1 MPSHRDG
8 LQFALSVKSIFNKIV
23 DVKPNE
29 VRALWLCFILFFV
42 VLAGYYVI
50 RPIRDNIGAT
60 QFENLWWMFTV
71 VLVAMIVANALFS
84 MIVARMSRRKFIPI
98 AYRFFILNLI
108 IFFVLMQFMPPGKQP
123 WVDGCFFVW
132 VSVFNLFATAV
143 FWGFMTDI
151 FTNEQGKRL
160 FGFIAVG
167 GSLGGMLGPIITAS
181 LVHRVST
188 GVLLLI
194 CAGMLEIAAQSVR
207 FFPAE
212 FRPDNSKSPE
222 DTTAEKPIGGKFW
235 DGVTHICK
243 SPYLFGLFLFI
254 LLYTLTSTWTY
265 FQQSE
270 LTKVGFADRAA
281 RTAFFAKLDLSVNTL
296 TLLLQIFLT
305 GRLMKF
311 LGVTVTLLFMPVL
324 SLFGFA
330 AMGLVPVLA
339 VLAVFQVSR
348 RASTFAFMRPAREVL
363 FTVLRREDKYKAKS
377 FIDTFGYR
385 CGDQFGAW
393 SYGGMQAF
401 GLTLSTISYIAVP
414 AVGCWCALGVWLGRK
429 QRALADAP
437 AKRDQ
442 AAPPRRAV
450 TQWPC
455 RQIWKR
461 QVIRPSESARPRP

>member
-1 MPSHRDG
+1 MNLLR
-8 LQFALSVKSIFNKIV
+8 KIV

-29 VRALWLCFILFFV
+29 LRALWLGFAFFFV

-71 VLVAMIVANALFS
+71 VLVTMIFANALFS
-84 MIVARMSRRKFIPI
+84 AIVSRMSRRRFIPI
-98 AYRFFILNLI
+98 AYRFFILNLV
-108 IFFVLMQFMPPGKQP
+108 IFFVLMQYMPPGKQP

-143 FWGFMTDI
+143 FWGFMTDL

-167 GSLGGMLGPIITAS
+167 GSLGGILGPLITTS
-181 LVHRVST
+181 LVHYVST

-194 CAGMLEIAAQSVR
+194 CAAMLEIAAQTVR
-207 FFPAE
+207 FFPSE
-212 FRPDNSKSPE
+212 FRGENSKSP
-222 DTTAEKPIGGKFW
+222 DDAAEKPIGGRFW
-235 DGVTHICK
+235 DGLTNICK
-243 SPYLFGLFLFI
+243 SPYLFALFLFI

-265 FQQSE
+265 FQQAE
-270 LTKVGFADRAA
+270 LTKTGFVNKAA

-296 TLLLQIFLT
+296 TLFLQIFVT

-330 AMGLVPVLA
+330 AMGFAPVLS
-339 VLAVFQVSR
+339 VLAAFQVAR

-393 SYGGMQAF
+393 SYSGMHAL
-401 GLTLSTISYIAVP
+401 GLGFSAISYIGIPVVA
-414 AVGCWCALGVWLGRK
+414 GWCALGIWLGRK
-429 QRALADAP
+429 QRELAD
-437 AKRDQ
+437 
-442 AAPPRRAV
+442 PPR
-450 TQWPC
+450 
-455 RQIWKR
+455 
-461 QVIRPSESARPRP
+461 S

>member
-1 MPSHRDG
+1 M
-8 LQFALSVKSIFNKIV
+8 KKIFTKIV

-29 VRALWLCFILFFV
+29 VRALWLGFIFFFV

-50 RPIRDNIGAT
+50 RPVRDNIGASYS
-60 QFENLWWMFTV
+60 ENLWWMFTV
-71 VLVAMIVANALFS
+71 VMLTMLVANALFS
-84 MIVARMSRRKFIPI
+84 AIVARMSRRRFIPI
-98 AYRFFILNLI
+98 VYRFFISNLI
-108 IFFVLMQFMPPGKQP
+108 IFFVLMRFAPPGKRS
-123 WVDGCFFVW
+123 WVDICFFVW

-143 FWGFMTDI
+143 FWGFMTDL
-151 FTNEQGKRL
+151 FTTEQGKRL

-167 GSLGGMLGPIITAS
+167 GSLGGVLGPIITTS
-181 LVHRVST
+181 LVRHVST

-212 FRPDNSKSPE
+212 FRRHDSRLGE
-222 DTTAEKPIGGKFW
+222 DAAAAEKPIGGKFW

-254 LLYTLTSTWTY
+254 LLYTLTSTWAY

-270 LTKVGFADRAA
+270 LTRAGIADKAS

-296 TLLLQIFLT
+296 TLLLQVFVT

-330 AMGLVPVLA
+330 AMGFAPILSVLA
-339 VLAVFQVSR
+339 TFQVAR

-393 SYGGMQAF
+393 SYSGMQAL
-401 GLTLSTISYIAVP
+401 GLGLSAISYIAVP
-414 AVGCWCALGVWLGRK
+414 VVAIWCALGVWLGRK
-429 QRALADAP
+429 QRTLADAQAP
-437 AKRDQ
+437 HDKAAALRDIAEPE
-442 AAPPRRAV
+442 AA
-450 TQWPC
+450 
-455 RQIWKR
+455 
-461 QVIRPSESARPRP
+461 

>member
-1 MPSHRDG
+1 MKK
-8 LQFALSVKSIFNKIV
+8 LLSKIV
-23 DVKPNE
+23 DVKPDE
-29 VRALWLCFILFFV
+29 IRALWLSFVFFFV

-60 QFENLWWMFTV
+60 YFENLWWMFTV
-71 VLVAMIVANALFS
+71 VLLTMVAANALFS
-84 MIVARMSRRKFIPI
+84 AIVARMPRRRFIPI
-98 AYRFFILNLI
+98 AYRFFIVNLV
-108 IFFVLMQFMPPGKQP
+108 IFFLLMRWMPPGKQP

-143 FWGFMTDI
+143 FWSFMTDL
-151 FTNEQGKRL
+151 FTTEQGKRL

-167 GSLGGMLGPIITAS
+167 GSLGGILGPIITAS

-194 CAGMLEIAAQSVR
+194 CAGMLELAAQSVR
-207 FFPAE
+207 FFPVE
-212 FRPDNSKSPE
+212 FRRQESNSPGQSNE
-222 DTTAEKPIGGKFW
+222 SATAEKPIGGGIW
-235 DGVTHICK
+235 EGVTHIYR

-254 LLYTLTSTWTY
+254 MLYTLTSTWAY
-265 FQQSE
+265 FQQAE
-270 LTKVGFADRAA
+270 LTKAVFVDRAA

-296 TLLLQIFLT
+296 TVILQIFLT

-330 AMGLVPVLA
+330 AMGLVPVLTA
-339 VLAVFQVSR
+339 LAVFQVAR

-385 CGDQFGAW
+385 CGDQIGAW
-393 SYGGMQAF
+393 SYSGLQAL
-401 GLTLSTISYIAVP
+401 GLGLSAISYIAVP
-414 AVGCWCALGVWLGRK
+414 IVAGWCALGIWLGRK
-429 QRALADAP
+429 QRALADRQQGDTSTP
-437 AKRDQ
+437 A
-442 AAPPRRAV
+442 AA
-450 TQWPC
+450 
-455 RQIWKR
+455 
-461 QVIRPSESARPRP
+461 

>member
-1 MPSHRDG
+1 MKK
-8 LQFALSVKSIFNKIV
+8 LFAKIV

-29 VRALWLCFILFFV
+29 IRALWLGFLFFFV

-50 RPIRDNIGAT
+50 RPVRDNIGAT
-60 QFENLWWMFTV
+60 YFENLWWMFTV
-71 VLVAMIVANALFS
+71 VLVVMIIANALFS
-84 MIVARMSRRKFIPI
+84 AVVSRMSRRRFIPI

-108 IFFVLMQFMPPGKQP
+108 IFFVLMQYMPPGKQP
-123 WVDGCFFVW
+123 WVDGCFFLW

-143 FWGFMTDI
+143 FWGFMTDL
-151 FTNEQGKRL
+151 FTTEQGKRL

-167 GSLGGMLGPIITAS
+167 GSLGGVLGPIITTS

-212 FRPDNSKSPE
+212 FRQDNPNSAE
-222 DTTAEKPIGGKFW
+222 DAMAEKPIGGKFW

-254 LLYTLTSTWTY
+254 FLYTLTSTWTY

-270 LTKVGFADRAA
+270 LTKAGFVDKAS

-296 TLLLQIFLT
+296 TLLLQIFVT

-330 AMGLVPVLA
+330 AMGLAPVLS
-339 VLAVFQVSR
+339 VLATFQIAR

-393 SYGGMQAF
+393 SYSGMQAL
-401 GLTLSTISYIAVP
+401 GLRFSTISYIAVP
-414 AVGCWCALGVWLGRK
+414 VVAGWCALGVWLGRK
-429 QRALADAP
+429 QTALAKA
-437 AKRDQ
+437 
-442 AAPPRRAV
+442 RAV
-450 TQWPC
+450 ETVAASGIASPE
-455 RQIWKR
+455 
-461 QVIRPSESARPRP
+461 PA

>member
-1 MPSHRDG
+1 M
-8 LQFALSVKSIFNKIV
+8 KSLFSKIV

-29 VRALWLCFILFFV
+29 IRAVWLSFVFFFV

-50 RPIRDNIGAT
+50 RPIRDEIGANN
-60 QFENLWWMFTV
+60 FENLWWMFTV
-71 VLVAMIVANALFS
+71 VLLAMVAANALFS
-84 MIVARMSRRKFIPI
+84 TIVARMPRRRFIPI
-98 AYRFFILNLI
+98 AYRFFIVNLV
-108 IFFVLMQFMPPGKQP
+108 IFFLLMRWIPPGKQP

-143 FWGFMTDI
+143 FWSFMTDL
-151 FTNEQGKRL
+151 FTTEQAKRL

-167 GSLGGMLGPIITAS
+167 GSLGGILGPIITTS

-194 CAGMLEIAAQSVR
+194 CAAMLEIAAQSVR

-212 FRPDNSKSPE
+212 FRRHDSKSSGQPDE
-222 DTTAEKPIGGKFW
+222 SASAEKPIGGGIW
-235 DGVTHICK
+235 EGVTHIYR

-254 LLYTLTSTWTY
+254 MLYTLTSTWAY
-265 FQQSE
+265 FQQAD
-270 LTKVGFADRAA
+270 LVKAGFVDRAA

-296 TLLLQIFLT
+296 TLVLQIFLT

-330 AMGLVPVLA
+330 AMGLVPVLT
-339 VLAVFQVSR
+339 VLAVFQVAR

-385 CGDQFGAW
+385 CGDQIGSL
-393 SYGGMQAF
+393 SYK
-401 GLTLSTISYIAVP
+401 GLQELGLGLSAISYIAVP
-414 AVGCWCALGVWLGRK
+414 VVAGWCALGVWLGRK
-429 QRALADAP
+429 QSALA
-437 AKRDQ
+437 AKASTNHD
-442 AAPPRRAV
+442 
-450 TQWPC
+450 
-455 RQIWKR
+455 
-461 QVIRPSESARPRP
+461 

>member
-1 MPSHRDG
+1 MKR
-8 LQFALSVKSIFNKIV
+8 LLTKIV
-23 DVKPNE
+23 DVKPDE
-29 VRALWLCFILFFV
+29 IRALWLGFILFFV

-132 VSVFNLFATAV
+132 VSVFNLFATAI

-167 GSLGGMLGPIITAS
+167 GSLGGMLGPLITAS

-194 CAGMLEIAAQSVR
+194 CAGMLEIAAQSIR

-212 FRPDNSKSPE
+212 FRRYDSRSAG
-222 DTTAEKPIGGKFW
+222 DAAAAEKPIGGKFW

-254 LLYTLTSTWTY
+254 LLYTLMSTWTY

-270 LTKVGFADRAA
+270 LTKVGIVDKAA

-311 LGVTVTLLFMPVL
+311 LGVTVTLLIMPVL

-330 AMGLVPVLA
+330 AMGLMPVLA
-339 VLAVFQVSR
+339 VLAVFQVAR

-393 SYGGMQAF
+393 SYGGMQALGF
-401 GLTLSTISYIAVP
+401 GLSTISYIAVP
-414 AVGCWCALGVWLGRK
+414 VVACWCALGVWLGRK
-429 QRALADAP
+429 QRALADAQ
-437 AKRDQ
+437 ARRDQ
-442 AAPPRRAV
+442 AAPLTDIAAPEP
-450 TQWPC
+450 T
-455 RQIWKR
+455 
-461 QVIRPSESARPRP
+461 

>member
-29 VRALWLCFILFFV
+29 VRALWLGFILFFV

-98 AYRFFILNLI
+98 AYRFFILNLV

-167 GSLGGMLGPIITAS
+167 GSLGGMLGPLITAS

-194 CAGMLEIAAQSVR
+194 CAGMLEIAAQSIR

-212 FRPDNSKSPE
+212 FRRSDSKSAE
-222 DTTAEKPIGGKFW
+222 DAAAAEKPIGGKFW

-243 SPYLFGLFLFI
+243 SPYLFGLFVFI

-339 VLAVFQVSR
+339 VLAVFQVAR

-393 SYGGMQAF
+393 SYGGMQAL
-401 GLTLSTISYIAVP
+401 GLSLSTISYVAVP
-414 AVGCWCALGVWLGRK
+414 VVACWCGLGVWLGRK
-429 QRALADAP
+429 QRALADAQ

-442 AAPPRRAV
+442 AAPLADIAAPEA
-450 TQWPC
+450 
-455 RQIWKR
+455 
-461 QVIRPSESARPRP
+461 A

>member
-1 MPSHRDG
+1 MKK
-8 LQFALSVKSIFNKIV
+8 LFARIV

-29 VRALWLCFILFFV
+29 LRALWLGFTFFFV

-60 QFENLWWMFTV
+60 YFENLWWMFTV
-71 VLVAMIVANALFS
+71 VLVTMIFANALFS
-84 MIVARMSRRKFIPI
+84 AIVSRMSRRRFIPI
-98 AYRFFILNLI
+98 AYRFFILNLV
-108 IFFVLMQFMPPGKQP
+108 IFFVLMQYMPPGKQP
-123 WVDGCFFVW
+123 WVDGSFFVW

-143 FWGFMTDI
+143 FWGFMTDL
-151 FTNEQGKRL
+151 FTTEQGKRL

-181 LVHRVST
+181 LIHYVST
-188 GVLLLI
+188 GFLLLI

-212 FRPDNSKSPE
+212 FRRDDSRAHS
-222 DTTAEKPIGGKFW
+222 DAAEKPIGGKFW

-254 LLYTLTSTWTY
+254 FLYTFTSTWTY
-265 FQQSE
+265 FQQAE
-270 LTKVGFADRAA
+270 LTKAGFADKAA

-296 TLLLQIFLT
+296 TLFLQIFVT

-330 AMGLVPVLA
+330 AMALAPVLPVLA
-339 VLAVFQVSR
+339 AFQIAR

-363 FTVLRREDKYKAKS
+363 FTVLPREDKYKAKS

-385 CGDQFGAW
+385 CGDQFGV
-393 SYGGMQAF
+393 SYS
-401 GLTLSTISYIAVP
+401 GLKAVGLSLSAISYIALPIV
-414 AVGCWCALGVWLGRK
+414 AAWCALGVWLGRK
-429 QRALADAP
+429 QRVLADAQEQSQPEIAP
-437 AKRDQ
+437 A
-442 AAPPRRAV
+442 
-450 TQWPC
+450 
-455 RQIWKR
+455 
-461 QVIRPSESARPRP
+461 ARSQM

>member
-1 MPSHRDG
+1 MKKFFG
-8 LQFALSVKSIFNKIV
+8 KIV
-23 DVKPNE
+23 DVNPE
-29 VRALWLCFILFFV
+29 EIRALWLGFTFFFV

-50 RPIRDNIGAT
+50 RPVRDNIGASYS
-60 QFENLWWMFTV
+60 ENLWWMFTV
-71 VLVAMIVANALFS
+71 VLLTMLVANALFS
-84 MIVARMSRRKFIPI
+84 AIVARMSRRRFIPI
-98 AYRFFILNLI
+98 AYRFFISNLI
-108 IFFVLMQFMPPGKQP
+108 IFFVLMQFAPPGKRP
-123 WVDGCFFVW
+123 WIDICFFVW

-143 FWGFMTDI
+143 FWGFMTDL

-167 GSLGGMLGPIITAS
+167 GSLGGILGPIITAS

-194 CAGMLEIAAQSVR
+194 CAAMLEIAAQSVR

-212 FRPDNSKSPE
+212 FRRDDSKSAQNE
-222 DTTAEKPIGGKFW
+222 AATAEKPIGGRFW
-235 DGVTHICK
+235 DGVTHICR
-243 SPYLFGLFLFI
+243 SPYLFGLLVFI
-254 LLYTLTSTWTY
+254 MLYTLTSTWAY

-270 LTKVGFADRAA
+270 LTKIGFVDRAA

-296 TLLLQIFLT
+296 TLLLQIFVT

-330 AMGLVPVLA
+330 AMGLVPVLT
-339 VLAVFQVSR
+339 VLAVFQVAR

-393 SYGGMQAF
+393 SYGGMHAL
-401 GLTLSTISYIAVP
+401 GLSLSAISYIAVP
-414 AVGCWCALGVWLGRK
+414 VVACWCALGIWLGRK
-429 QRALADAP
+429 QRTLADAQI
-437 AKRDQ
+437 KRDQ
-442 AAPPRRAV
+442 SATLGDTAV
-450 TQWPC
+450 AEP
-455 RQIWKR
+455 
-461 QVIRPSESARPRP
+461 A

>member
-1 MPSHRDG
+1 
-8 LQFALSVKSIFNKIV
+8 LKKLFAKIV
-23 DVKPNE
+23 DVKPE
-29 VRALWLCFILFFV
+29 ELRALWLGFAFFFV

-50 RPIRDNIGAT
+50 RPIRDNIGA
-60 QFENLWWMFTV
+60 QQYENLWWMFTV
-71 VLVAMIVANALFS
+71 VLVTMIFANALFS
-84 MIVARMSRRKFIPI
+84 AIVSRMSRRRFIPI

-108 IFFVLMQFMPPGKQP
+108 IFFVLMQYMPPGKQP

-143 FWGFMTDI
+143 FWGFMTDL

-167 GSLGGMLGPIITAS
+167 GSLGGILGPIITAS
-181 LVHRVST
+181 LIHYVST

-194 CAGMLEIAAQSVR
+194 CAAMLEIAAQSVR

-212 FRPDNSKSPE
+212 FRGQHSKST
-222 DTTAEKPIGGKFW
+222 DDAAEKPIGGKFW
-235 DGVTHICK
+235 DGLTNICK

-254 LLYTLTSTWTY
+254 FLYTSTSTWTY
-265 FQQSE
+265 FQQAE
-270 LTKVGFADRAA
+270 LTKTGFVDKAA

-296 TLLLQIFLT
+296 TLVLQIFVT

-330 AMGLVPVLA
+330 AMGFAPVLS
-339 VLAVFQVSR
+339 VLAVFQIAR

-385 CGDQFGAW
+385 CGDQVGAW
-393 SYGGMQAF
+393 SYTGMHAL
-401 GLTLSTISYIAVP
+401 GLGFSTISYIAIPVV
-414 AVGCWCALGVWLGRK
+414 AGWCALGVWLGRK
-429 QRALADAP
+429 QRVLAEG
-437 AKRDQ
+437 Q
-442 AAPPRRAV
+442 RR
-450 TQWPC
+450 
-455 RQIWKR
+455 
-461 QVIRPSESARPRP
+461 S

>member
-1 MPSHRDG
+1 MASEEVSPRGALALLLRIASWGG
-8 LQFALSVKSIFNKIV
+8 L

-29 VRALWLCFILFFV
+29 LRATWLGFIFFFV

-60 QFENLWWMFTV
+60 QYENLWWMFTV
-71 VLVAMIVANALFS
+71 VLVTMIFANALFS
-84 MIVARMSRRKFIPI
+84 AIVSRMSRRRFIPI

-108 IFFVLMQFMPPGKQP
+108 IFFVLMQYMPPGKQP

-143 FWGFMTDI
+143 FWGFMTDL

-167 GSLGGMLGPIITAS
+167 GSLGGILGPIITTS
-181 LVHRVST
+181 LVHYVST

-194 CAGMLEIAAQSVR
+194 CAVMLEIAAQSVR

-212 FRPDNSKSPE
+212 FRRGASGE
-222 DTTAEKPIGGKFW
+222 DVVVAEKPIGGKFW
-235 DGVTHICK
+235 DGVTNISK

-254 LLYTLTSTWTY
+254 LFYTFTSTWTY

-270 LTKVGFADRAA
+270 LTRSGFVDKAA
-281 RTAFFAKLDLSVNTL
+281 RTAFFAKLDLTVNTL
-296 TLLLQIFLT
+296 TLFLQIFVT

-330 AMGLVPVLA
+330 AMGWAPILVVLA
-339 VLAVFQVSR
+339 AFQVAR

-385 CGDQFGAW
+385 CGDQLGAW
-393 SYGGMQAF
+393 SYS
-401 GLTLSTISYIAVP
+401 GLQKGLGLGFSAISYIAVGL
-414 AVGCWCALGVWLGRK
+414 VVVWCALGVWLGRK
-429 QRALADAP
+429 QRQLADTQRGAVADVAASEP
-437 AKRDQ
+437 A
-442 AAPPRRAV
+442 
-450 TQWPC
+450 
-455 RQIWKR
+455 
-461 QVIRPSESARPRP
+461 

>member
-1 MPSHRDG
+1 MKR
-8 LQFALSVKSIFNKIV
+8 LFTKIV
-23 DVKPNE
+23 DVKPDE
-29 VRALWLCFILFFV
+29 IRALWLGFILFFV

-98 AYRFFILNLI
+98 AYRFFILNLV

-167 GSLGGMLGPIITAS
+167 GSLGGMLGPLITAS

-194 CAGMLEIAAQSVR
+194 CAGMLEIAAQSIQ

-212 FRPDNSKSPE
+212 FRRSDSKSAE
-222 DTTAEKPIGGKFW
+222 DAAAAEKPIGGKFW

-270 LTKVGFADRAA
+270 LTKVGFVDRAA

-330 AMGLVPVLA
+330 AMGLVPVLT
-339 VLAVFQVSR
+339 VLAIFQVAR

-393 SYGGMQAF
+393 SYGGMQAL
-401 GLTLSTISYIAVP
+401 GLGLSTISYIAVP
-414 AVGCWCALGVWLGRK
+414 VVACWCALGVWLGRK
-429 QRALADAP
+429 QRALADAQ
-437 AKRDQ
+437 AKREASPLTDI
-442 AAPPRRAV
+442 AAPEPA
-450 TQWPC
+450 
-455 RQIWKR
+455 
-461 QVIRPSESARPRP
+461 

>member
-1 MPSHRDG
+1 MKRLFS
-8 LQFALSVKSIFNKIV
+8 KIV

-29 VRALWLCFILFFV
+29 VRALWLGFILFFV

-98 AYRFFILNLI
+98 AYRFFILNLV

-167 GSLGGMLGPIITAS
+167 GSLGGMLGPLITAS

-194 CAGMLEIAAQSVR
+194 CAGMLEIAAQSIR

-212 FRPDNSKSPE
+212 FQRSDSKSAE
-222 DTTAEKPIGGKFW
+222 DAAAAEKPIGGKFW

-265 FQQSE
+265 FQQAD
-270 LTKVGFADRAA
+270 LTKAGFVDKAA

-296 TLLLQIFLT
+296 TLFLQIFLT

-330 AMGLVPVLA
+330 AMGLVPVLT
-339 VLAVFQVSR
+339 VLAVFQVAR

-401 GLTLSTISYIAVP
+401 GLTLSTISYVAVP
-414 AVGCWCALGVWLGRK
+414 VVACWCGLGVWLGRK
-429 QRALADAP
+429 QRALADAQ
-437 AKRDQ
+437 AKREASPLTDI
-442 AAPPRRAV
+442 AAPEPA
-450 TQWPC
+450 
-455 RQIWKR
+455 
-461 QVIRPSESARPRP
+461 

>member
-1 MPSHRDG
+1 MKKFFS
-8 LQFALSVKSIFNKIV
+8 KIV
-23 DVKPNE
+23 EVKPEE
-29 VRALWLCFILFFV
+29 VRALWLGFSFFFV

-50 RPIRDNIGAT
+50 RPVRDNIGAT
-60 QFENLWWMFTV
+60 YFENLWWMFTV
-71 VLVAMIVANALFS
+71 VLVSMIFANAIFS
-84 MIVARMSRRKFIPI
+84 AIVSRMSRRRFIPI
-98 AYRFFILNLI
+98 AYRFFILNLV
-108 IFFVLMQFMPPGKQP
+108 IFFVLMQYMPPGKQP

-143 FWGFMTDI
+143 FWGFMTDL
-151 FTNEQGKRL
+151 FTTEQGKRL

-167 GSLGGMLGPIITAS
+167 GSLGGVLGPIITTS
-181 LVHRVST
+181 LVRHVST

-212 FRPDNSKSPE
+212 FRRHDPGLAE
-222 DTTAEKPIGGKFW
+222 DAAAAEKPIGGKFW

-243 SPYLFGLFLFI
+243 SPYLFALFLFI

-270 LTKVGFADRAA
+270 LTKAGIADKAS

-296 TLLLQIFLT
+296 TLLLQVFVT

-330 AMGLVPVLA
+330 AMGFAPILSVLA
-339 VLAVFQVSR
+339 AFQIAR

-393 SYGGMQAF
+393 SYGGMQAL
-401 GLTLSTISYIAVP
+401 GLSLSAISYIAVP
-414 AVGCWCALGVWLGRK
+414 VVACWCALGVWLGRK
-429 QRALADAP
+429 QRRLADAK
-437 AKRDQ
+437 AKRDE
-442 AAPPRRAV
+442 AAAV
-450 TQWPC
+450 GDIAEP
-455 RQIWKR
+455 
-461 QVIRPSESARPRP
+461 EAA

>member
-1 MPSHRDG
+1 MKKI
-8 LQFALSVKSIFNKIV
+8 FAKIV

-29 VRALWLCFILFFV
+29 VRALWLGFILFFV

-98 AYRFFILNLI
+98 AYRFFILNLV

-167 GSLGGMLGPIITAS
+167 GSLGGMLGPLITAS

-194 CAGMLEIAAQSVR
+194 CAGMLEIAAQSIR

-212 FRPDNSKSPE
+212 FRRSDSKSAE
-222 DTTAEKPIGGKFW
+222 DAAAAEKPIGGKFW

-270 LTKVGFADRAA
+270 LTKVGIVDKAA

-330 AMGLVPVLA
+330 AMGLVPVLT
-339 VLAVFQVSR
+339 VLAIFQVAR

-393 SYGGMQAF
+393 SYGGMQAL
-401 GLTLSTISYIAVP
+401 GLSLSAISYIAVP
-414 AVGCWCALGVWLGRK
+414 VVACWCALGVWLGRK
-429 QRALADAP
+429 QRRLADAQ
-437 AKRDQ
+437 AKRDE
-442 AAPPRRAV
+442 AAAV
-450 TQWPC
+450 GDIAEP
-455 RQIWKR
+455 
-461 QVIRPSESARPRP
+461 EAA